1 MERRSAE
8 LNNNLVATLQVMQ
21 SARANMAIKQ
31 AEWAATKANLQWQ
44 LRALRADL
52 DGQKK
57 EMEMLSQQ
65 LVSKIRQYKTERA
78 RAELAESKIQG
89 LREKVLVLQVVKGK
103 LTTRLAKTNSAL
115 VEEKAAIR
123 GLWCELHK
131 EQNNKDYLF
140 ERLAAE
146 KFARAAAQAKIQ
158 NLRDELTARQTELK
172 DALGEVSVLQGTLLR
187 TEQSL
192 EAQINLLQQK
202 EAEWATEMRHVI
214 QQHQQ
219 HVQDLESQVEQH
231 KEATETVSQQLVSKI
246 RQLKAERARAELAE
260 SKIPPLV
267 ESIAHLKDL
276 QKELQSSL
284 ASVEAALAAEQAIVI
299 GLRDEL
305 SSEQAAKAAVLA
317 ALESETVAR
326 KAEEVKVASLQ
337 EELVEK
343 DTLITQLQE
352 SLKVLRKQLSDVVE
366 ELAQERLSFE
376 RQLADLRQVIVT
388 LGEEHAGAVAKLEAE
403 IAHQREEKETV
414 SMQLVSKIRQLRAER
429 ERADAAE
436 ADASL
441 LAEKLAVMSARY
453 DAAATELEV
462 TAAELAAAK
471 LRLAK
476 LSLALDEERRTSSEL
491 RLTNLATVNR
501 AERAEGRADELAARV
516 ALLEGELSE
525 ARARI
530 LQLEASVS
538 RLESELSALRE
549 EFDAFRTEAARLQA
563 EMEAALAK
571 REGELLEAKSIL
583 ETKDDQGR
591 TLLERLAAGEERER
605 MDAMRIRLLNKQ
617 YTAMVATYSDKDLLS
632 TATPPASPL
641 DSPAR
646 TPTRTPRRA

>member
-1 MERRSAE
+1 
-8 LNNNLVATLQVMQ
+8 
-21 SARANMAIKQ
+21 
-31 AEWAATKANLQWQ
+31 
-44 LRALRADL
+44 
-52 DGQKK
+52 
-57 EMEMLSQQ
+57 
-65 LVSKIRQYKTERA
+65 
-78 RAELAESKIQG
+78 
-89 LREKVLVLQVVKGK
+89 
-103 LTTRLAKTNSAL
+103 
-115 VEEKAAIR
+115 
-123 GLWCELHK
+123 
-131 EQNNKDYLF
+131 
-140 ERLAAE
+140 
-146 KFARAAAQAKIQ
+146 
-158 NLRDELTARQTELK
+158 
-172 DALGEVSVLQGTLLR
+172 
-187 TEQSL
+187 
-192 EAQINLLQQK
+192 
-202 EAEWATEMRHVI
+202 
-214 QQHQQ
+214 
-219 HVQDLESQVEQH
+219 
-231 KEATETVSQQLVSKI
+231 
-246 RQLKAERARAELAE
+246 
-260 SKIPPLV
+260 
-267 ESIAHLKDL
+267 
-276 QKELQSSL
+276 
-284 ASVEAALAAEQAIVI
+284 
-299 GLRDEL
+299 L

-366 ELAQERLSFE
+366 DLAQERLSFE
-376 RQLADLRQVIVT
+376 RQLAELRQVIVT